1 MTCSRIVPPE
11 QDLEPEMFGRIGR
24 VATTRARLIL
34 LVAGLAVVL
43 AGVVGIHAVSKLK
56 SSGFVSPHAPSEIAS
71 NLLDQHFGGSPNLI
85 LLVQARSGTVDQPAV
100 ASTGRGITAAVAA
113 SPGVSGV
120 TSYWTTDSTTLRSR
134 SGTEALVLAHVAGND
149 TVLKNRT
156 NAAIAA
162 AGRVGGPLTVK
173 AGGTSAANDAVG
185 QQVTKDLGVAE
196 AIAIPLTMVLLIL
209 AFGSVV
215 AAGLPVA
222 IGLIAIIATLA
233 VLWIIGSITDVS
245 VYALNLTTAMGL
257 GLAIDYSLLMVNR
270 YREEL
275 AAGRTVTDA
284 VIRSVETAGRTI
296 LFSAATVAA
305 AMAALLVFP
314 VYFLRSFAYA
324 GVSVI
329 VIAALGALVVLPALL
344 TVLGWRVNALRVPL
358 PRRRRPTMASVESP
372 FWRRVVTGVMR
383 RPIAAG
389 LPVVLILVIAGLP
402 FLHVHFGTPDDRVL
416 PTSAAARQ
424 VGDALRTQFR
434 SDADD
439 TLEIVTSRPLNP
451 TESATYSARISTV
464 AGVAMVTGPSG
475 VWTDGA
481 EVATGGP
488 VALRHQG
495 STESWYT
502 AIITPDS
509 ESGAAQ
515 ALVHHVRAQP
525 VATGTVSYVGGSA
538 AALVDQKQDLG
549 SRLPLALILI
559 VLTTLI
565 VLWLFTGSVVLP
577 LKALVLN
584 FLSLTAVFG
593 AMVWIF
599 QYGHGASILGF
610 TPMPT
615 STTMPLLL
623 FCIAF
628 GLSMDYEVFVL
639 SRIKELHDAG
649 ASNTDA
655 VVGGLA
661 RTGRI
666 VTTAAALLAVTF
678 FAIASSK
685 ISFIQMFGIGTG
697 VAILVDATLIR
708 GVLVP
713 SFMRLMGDA
722 NWWSPPLLRRWHDR
736 LNLSDAPPDTAPRP
750 AAESVPV

>member
-1 MTCSRIVPPE
+1 
-11 QDLEPEMFGRIGR
+11 MFGRIGR

-34 LVAGLAVVL
+34 LLAGLAVIL
-43 AGVVGIHAVSKLK
+43 AGAAGIHATSKLK
-56 SSGFVSPHAPSEIAS
+56 SSGFVSPHAPSQIAS

-85 LLVQARSGTVDQPAV
+85 LLVQARTGTVDQAAV
-100 ASTGRGITAAVAA
+100 AAAGRTITARVAA

-120 TSYWTTDSTTLRSR
+120 SSYWTTGSPSLRST
-134 SGTEALVLAHVAGND
+134 SGTEALVLAHVAGDD
-149 TVLKNRT
+149 TVKKNRT
-156 NAAIAA
+156 NAAIASA
-162 AGRVGGPLTVK
+162 SGVGGPVTVK
-173 AGGTSAANDAVG
+173 AGGDSAANDAVG
-185 QQVTKDLGVAE
+185 NQVTKDLGIAE

-215 AAGLPVA
+215 AAGLPVV
-222 IGLIAIIATLA
+222 IGLVAIIATLA
-233 VLWIIGSITDVS
+233 ILWILGSITNVS
-245 VYALNLTTAMGL
+245 IYALNLTTAMGL

-275 AAGRTVTDA
+275 AAGRSVADA

-296 LFSAATVAA
+296 VFSAATVAA

-324 GVSVI
+324 GISVI
-329 VIAALGALVVLPALL
+329 VIAALGAVVVLPALL
-344 TVLGWRVNALRVPL
+344 TVLGWRVNALPVPL
-358 PRRRRPTMASVESP
+358 PRRRQPAMASVESP
-372 FWRRVVTGVMR
+372 FWRRVVSGVMR

-416 PTSAAARQ
+416 PTSAPARQ
-424 VGDALRTQFR
+424 VGDALRTQFN
-434 SDADD
+434 SNAGN
-439 TLEIVTSRPLNP
+439 TLEIVTSKELDH
-451 TESATYSARISTV
+451 TESASYSARLSSV
-464 AGVAMVTGPSG
+464 VGVASVTGPSG
-475 VWTDGA
+475 VWAKGT
-481 EVATGGP
+481 EVTAAS
-488 VALRHQG
+488 ALAARHQ
-495 STESWYT
+495 SATNSWYT

-515 ALVHHVRAQP
+515 SLVHEARALP
-525 VATGTVSYVGGSA
+525 AAPGTVTYVGGA
-538 AALVDQKQDLG
+538 AASLVDQKEDLG
-549 SRLPLALILI
+549 SRLPLALGLI

-565 VLWLFTGSVVLP
+565 VLWLYTGSLVLP

-599 QYGHGASILGF
+599 QYGHGASILNF

-639 SRIKELHDAG
+639 SRIKELHDGG

-666 VTTAAALLAVTF
+666 VSTAAALLAVTF

-685 ISFIQMFGIGTG
+685 VSFIQMFGIGTG

-722 NWWSPPLLRRWHDR
+722 NWWSPSFLRRWHDR
-736 LNLSDAPPDTAPRP
+736 LGFSEIPPAGPVLP
-750 AAESVPV
+750 EPESVPA

>member
-1 MTCSRIVPPE
+1 
-11 QDLEPEMFGRIGR
+11 MFGRIGR

-34 LVAGLAVVL
+34 VLAGLAVVL
-43 AGVVGIHAVSKLK
+43 AGAAGIHATAKLK

-85 LLVQARSGTVDQPAV
+85 LLVRATSGTIDQPAASSAGRVITARV
-100 ASTGRGITAAVAA
+100 AS
-113 SPGVSGV
+113 SPGVSDV
-120 TSYWTTDSTTLRSR
+120 TSYWTTGSPSLRST
-134 SGTEALVLAHVAGND
+134 SGTDALVLAHVAGDD

-162 AGRVGGPLTVK
+162 ASGVGGPVTVS
-173 AGGTSAANDAVG
+173 AGGASAANNAVG
-185 QQVTKDLGVAE
+185 KQVTKDLGIAE
-196 AIAIPLTMVLLIL
+196 AIAIPLTMLLLIL

-215 AAGLPVA
+215 AAGLPVV
-222 IGLIAIIATLA
+222 IGLIAIISTLA
-233 VLWIIGSITDVS
+233 VLWIIGSVTDVS
-245 VYALNLTTAMGL
+245 IYALNLTTAMGL

-275 AAGRTVTDA
+275 AAGRSVADA

-296 LFSAATVAA
+296 VFSAATVAA

-314 VYFLRSFAYA
+314 VYFLRSFAFA

-329 VIAALGALVVLPALL
+329 AIAALGALVVLPALL
-344 TVLGWRVNALRVPL
+344 TVLGWRVNSLPVPV
-358 PRRRRPTMASVESP
+358 PRRRQPAMASVESP

-383 RPIAAG
+383 RPIATG
-389 LPVVLILVIAGLP
+389 LPVVLILLIAGLP

-416 PTSAAARQ
+416 PTSAPARQ
-424 VGDALRTQFR
+424 VGDALRTQFQ
-434 SDADD
+434 SNAGD
-439 TLEIVTSRPLNP
+439 TLEIVTNKTMDPSQ
-451 TESATYSARISTV
+451 SAAYSARLSSV
-464 AGVAMVTGPSG
+464 SGVASVTGPAG
-475 VWTDGA
+475 VWTKGA
-481 EVATGGP
+481 EVSAGGLL
-488 VALRHQG
+488 AARHQSPSG
-495 STESWYT
+495 SWFT
-502 AIITPDS
+502 AVIRPDS

-515 ALVHHVRAQP
+515 SLVHRVRALP
-525 VATGTVSYVGGSA
+525 VATGTVSYVGGA
-538 AALVDQKQDLG
+538 AASLVDQKQDLG

-577 LKALVLN
+577 IKALVLN
-584 FLSLTAVFG
+584 VLSLSAVFG
-593 AMVWIF
+593 ALVWIF
-599 QYGHGASILGF
+599 QYGHGASVLGF
-610 TPMPT
+610 TRMPT

-649 ASNTDA
+649 ASNNDA

-666 VTTAAALLAVTF
+666 VTTAAAILAVTF
-678 FAIASSK
+678 FAIGSSQ
-685 ISFIQMFGIGTG
+685 ISFIKMFGIGTG
-697 VAILVDATLIR
+697 IAILVDATLIR

-722 NWWSPPLLRRWHDR
+722 NWWSPAFLRRWHDR
-736 LNLSDAPPDTAPRP
+736 LNLSDTLPGAAPRP
-750 AAESVPV
+750 EPESVPA

>member
-1 MTCSRIVPPE
+1 
-11 QDLEPEMFGRIGR
+11 MFGRIAR

-34 LVAGLAVVL
+34 LLAGLAVVL
-43 AGVVGIHAVSKLK
+43 AGVAGIHATSKLK
-56 SSGFVSPHAPSEIAS
+56 SSGFVSPHAPSQIAS
-71 NLLDQHFGGSPNLI
+71 NLLDAHFGGSPNLI
-85 LLVQARSGTVDQPAV
+85 LLVQARSGRVDQPAV
-100 ASTGRGITAAVAA
+100 ASAGRAITARVAA
-113 SPGVSGV
+113 SPGVSDV
-120 TSYWTTDSTTLRSR
+120 TSYWTTNSASLRSK
-134 SGTEALVLAHVAGND
+134 SGTSALVLAHVAGD
-149 TVLKNRT
+149 DSVLKNRT

-162 AGRVGGPLTVK
+162 ANGVPGPVTVK
-173 AGGTSAANDAVG
+173 AGGNSAANNAVG
-185 QQVTKDLGVAE
+185 NQVTKDLGIAE
-196 AIAIPLTMVLLIL
+196 AIAIPLTMLLLIL

-222 IGLIAIIATLA
+222 IGLMAIIATLA

-245 VYALNLTTAMGL
+245 IYALNLTTAMGL
-257 GLAIDYSLLMVNR
+257 GLAIDYSLLMVSR

-275 AAGRTVTDA
+275 ADGRSVADA

-324 GVSVI
+324 GISVI
-329 VIAALGALVVLPALL
+329 AIAALGALIVLPALL
-344 TVLGWRVNALRVPL
+344 TVLGWRVNSLPVPL
-358 PRRRRPTMASVESP
+358 PRRRRPAMASVESP

-383 RPIAAG
+383 RPIVTG
-389 LPVVLILVIAGLP
+389 LPVVLILLIAGLP

-424 VGDALRTQFR
+424 VGDALRTQFQ
-434 SDADD
+434 SNAGN
-439 TLEIVTSRPLNP
+439 TLEVVTNSPLGP
-451 TESATYSARISTV
+451 AESANYSARLSSV
-464 AGVAMVTGPSG
+464 PGVSSVSGPSG
-475 VWTDGA
+475 VWASGS
-481 EVATGGP
+481 EVSTGGALAARHQSP
-488 VALRHQG
+488 VA
-495 STESWYT
+495 SWYT
-502 AIITPDS
+502 AVITPDS

-515 ALVHHVRAQP
+515 SLVHRVRALP
-525 VATGTVSYVGGSA
+525 VATGTVAYVGGSA
-538 AALVDQKQDLG
+538 ASLVDQKQDLG
-549 SRLPLALILI
+549 SRLPLALALI

-565 VLWLFTGSVVLP
+565 VLWLFTGSLVLP

-599 QYGHGASILGF
+599 QYGHGASTLNF

-678 FAIASSK
+678 FAIASSR

-736 LNLSDAPPDTAPRP
+736 LNLSEVAPDAASQPEP
-750 AAESVPV
+750 ESVPA